1 MRHRKSRMKN
11 EKAYLFVIP
20 SVLVITSIFVGSG
33 LLAKDAAS
41 DVISA
46 ALPVQSQQENTP
58 NTGKKSDIKSIAQV
72 VTPAK
77 TTVDTL
83 ASYEPSGFD
92 SPHINTTGTPNNAL
106 AWVCNYKMLPAPII
120 GTELVFPTDQMSA
133 IIQVVGAGQGLKAV
147 SSARSSV
154 QACANRDGRGGI
166 YVSTPLFQGTNGFTG
181 YYQVGN
187 KRVFS
192 SVWQRGD
199 VLFSVAGT
207 SFDKVKALASEYD
220 KEAQS
225 ILDGVCLHLDVK
237 TSDSQRSP
245 YYEPETYTGWNKGRK
260 VKLSTKTNG
269 LHPGILSGTQVITG
283 NGQPLGQVRRN
294 LEFGKN
300 ISVPSWTAVVLPT
313 KPLPPFDG
321 ELPKPVPQ
329 PEAAPLPP
337 VKRPT
342 SSIIPER
349 IKDLEGP
356 GCGWAFTGQTAPLWD
371 DVREKERA
379 DTEEA
384 KAQKKLRA
392 DYKAYL
398 AERAE
403 YLDAWTEYYDSIMDY
418 RAYAKEVKNVAKT
431 WDELNANRAEYKVLL
446 DEYWKSVERHDDF
459 LKKQEAAQEEYNKAV
474 LVCTVQQ
481 EEELRRTEEE
491 TPPAT
496 DEPPVTPPTATP
508 PTATPPPTS
517 PPPTPPAS
525 DDEPKK
531 PKKPKLKCP
540 PKRPAILD
548 KEAPEI
554 LPIPETPAFPLPDAW
569 KSLIPNESD
578 KQ

>member
-1 MRHRKSRMKN
+1 MRHIKPRMKN

-20 SVLVITSIFVGSG
+20 SVLVIASIFAGSS

-41 DVISA
+41 EAISA
-46 ALPVQSQQENTP
+46 ALPVQSQQGDASH
-58 NTGKKSDIKSIAQV
+58 TGKKSDTKSIAQV

-106 AWVCNYKMLPAPII
+106 TWVCDYNMLPAPVV
-120 GTELVFPTDQMSA
+120 GTELVFPTEQMSA
-133 IIQVVGAGQGLKAV
+133 IIQVVGAGQGPKAV

-154 QACANRDGRGGI
+154 QSCANRDGRGGI
-166 YVSTPLFQGTNGFTG
+166 YVSASLFSKTNGFTG
-181 YYQVGN
+181 YYQVGD

-199 VLFSVAGT
+199 VVFSVAGT
-207 SFDKVKALASEYD
+207 SLDKVKTLASKYD

-225 ILDGVCLHLDVK
+225 ILDGVCLHLDVE
-237 TSDSQRSP
+237 TSDAQRSP
-245 YYEPETYTGWNKGRK
+245 YYEPEAYTGWNKGRK

-269 LHPGILSGTQVITG
+269 LHPGILSGTQTLTG

-294 LEFGKN
+294 LEFGKTIN
-300 ISVPSWTAVVLPT
+300 VPSWTPVVLPT
-313 KPLPPFDG
+313 EPLPPFDV
-321 ELPKPVPQ
+321 ELPTPVPQ
-329 PEAAPLPP
+329 PDDTPLPP
-337 VKRPT
+337 AMRPT
-342 SSIIPER
+342 SVIIPER

-356 GCGWAFTGQTAPLWD
+356 GCGWAFTGQTAPIWD

-379 DTEEA
+379 NTEEA

-403 YLDAWTEYYDSIMDY
+403 YLDAWTDYYDSIMDY
-418 RAYAKEVKNVAKT
+418 RAYVKEVKTVAKA
-431 WDELNANRAEYKVLL
+431 WDELNTNRADYKELL

-459 LKKQEAAQEEYNKAV
+459 LKKQEVAQEEYDKAV
-474 LVCTVQQ
+474 LVCNVQS
-481 EEELRRTEEE
+481 EEELRTEEE

-496 DEPPVTPPTATP
+496 DEPPATP
-508 PTATPPPTS
+508 PTATPSPTS

-525 DDEPKK
+525 DDEPEK
-531 PKKPKLKCP
+531 PKKTELKCP

-554 LPIPETPAFPLPDAW
+554 LPIPETPDFPLPDAW
-569 KSLIPNESD
+569 ESLIPKESD